1 MITLHVTVR
10 KIRQTTYE
18 QEISTGARSHKK
30 VLRQGPSKQRDC
42 QEEKKASW
50 LAATVCKS
58 EVRGIRYANMLTYA
72 KASASKNIAEKC
84 SVGSTKATWVTV
96 RIMT

>member
-1 MITLHVTVR
+1 MPAEMCGGLGHSET
-10 KIRQTTYE
+10 
-18 QEISTGARSHKK
+18 
-30 VLRQGPSKQRDC
+30 RDC